1 MQASADVIIVG
12 AGVQGASL
20 AFHLARRGAR
30 VTVLERGTVGS
41 AATGRSSGFVRMHYD
56 LESESRLAWASFPYF
71 TEWRDRVGAGDPGFV
86 RTGFLHLVPEA
97 LAAHL
102 RANVAMQQRIGIKT
116 SVVTPAEAGRLV
128 PGAVIDDVAVGA
140 HEPDSGYADPSG
152 TAAGFMAAARA
163 HGASLVQG
171 CRVASVAV
179 AGEAVIGVET
189 DSGRIAAP
197 VVVDAAGAW
206 AAELAATVGLDI
218 PVQAW
223 RHDTA
228 YFGLPDG
235 RATDF
240 PIVIDDVN
248 QVYFRPEGSEMMLV
262 GLEAGNELGGS
273 PDRPMAPM
281 RQAIVEEMIARLCAR
296 VPWMVAGT
304 LRTSHGG
311 QDGMTPDQRP
321 ILGRAGPDGFILACG
336 FSGTGFKTA
345 PAIGACLAEL
355 ILDGQ
360 PTTVDIGAYGLE
372 RFAEGRLLVGEHPYG
387 HLWR

>member
-30 VTVLERGTVGS
+30 VTVLERGTVGA

-71 TEWRDRVGAGDPGFV
+71 TEWQDRVGAGDPGFV

-102 RANVAMQQRIGIKT
+102 RANVAMQQRIGINT
-116 SVVTPAEAGRLV
+116 SVVTPVEAGGLV
-128 PGAVIDDVAVGA
+128 PGAVMDDVAVGA

-179 AGEAVIGVET
+179 AGEAVVGVET
-189 DSGRIAAP
+189 DSGRLAAP

-360 PTTVDIGAYGLE
+360 ATTVDIGAYGLE

>member
-1 MQASADVIIVG
+1 MQPSADVIIVG

-30 VTVLERGTVGS
+30 VTVLERGTVGA

-86 RTGFLHLVPEA
+86 RTGFLHLVPDA

-102 RANVAMQQRIGIKT
+102 RANVSMQQRIGINT
-116 SVVTPAEAGRLV
+116 SVVTPVEVGGLV
-128 PGAVIDDVAVGA
+128 PGAITDDVAGGA
-140 HEPDSGYADPSG
+140 YEPDSGYADPSG

-163 HGASLVQG
+163 HGASLMQG

-179 AGEAVIGVET
+179 AGEAVAGVET
-189 DSGRIAAP
+189 ESGRIAAP
-197 VVVDAAGAW
+197 IVVDAAGAW
-206 AAELAATVGLDI
+206 APELAASVGLDI

-228 YFGLPDG
+228 YFGLPDD
-235 RATDF
+235 RAADF

-345 PAIGACLAEL
+345 PAIGACLTEL

-360 PTTVDIGAYGLE
+360 ATTVDIGAYGLE
-372 RFAEGRLLVGEHPYG
+372 RFAEGRLLVGEHAYG